1 MKFISIAG
9 VLLVIGVGVPT
20 GIVAQ
25 EKLKTSYASIGAT
38 NAIWN
43 IAKERG
49 FYKNHGL
56 DVDVVYIGSTTVTAA
71 AILGQDV
78 PIAMA
83 GGSGVANAAVQGA
96 DLLSVACFINT
107 IDFDLVVHPSI
118 TSATALKGKAI
129 AISRIGS
136 VSDVAARELLKSL
149 GLKAIEDVG
158 LRQIGG
164 APERIA
170 AFSQGAVAGF
180 INPPGSIHL
189 VGKAVPHKV
198 LISMADL
205 RSRRHFP
212 GSVPQPPRAFLR
224 KGATR

>member
-1 MKFISIAG
+1 MNFISIAA
-9 VLLVIGVGVPT
+9 LVILIAVGVT
-20 GIVAQ
+20 DDTVAQ
-25 EKLKTSYASIGAT
+25 ERLKTSYASIGAT

-49 FYKNHGL
+49 FYKKHGL

-118 TSATALKGKAI
+118 TSANALKGKAI

-149 GLKAIEDVG
+149 GLKAIDDVG
-158 LRQIGG
+158 
-164 APERIA
+164 
-170 AFSQGAVAGF
+170 
-180 INPPGSIHL
+180 
-189 VGKAVPHKV
+189 
-198 LISMADL
+198 
-205 RSRRHFP
+205 
-212 GSVPQPPRAFLR
+212 
-224 KGATR
+224 

>member
-1 MKFISIAG
+1 MKFISIAA
-9 VLLVIGVGVPT
+9 LVSLIAVGVT
-20 GIVAQ
+20 DDTVAQ
-25 EKLKTSYASIGAT
+25 ERLKTSYASVGAT

-49 FYKNHGL
+49 FYKKHGL
-56 DVDVVYIGSTTVTAA
+56 DIDVVYIGSTTVTAA

-118 TSATALKGKAI
+118 TSANALKGKAI

-149 GLKAIEDVG
+149 GLKAIDDVG

-164 APERIA
+164 APDELPRLAKAQWRDLSIRPG
-170 AFSQGAVAGF
+170 AFTWSAKQCRTKF
-180 INPPGSIHL
+180 
-189 VGKAVPHKV
+189 
-198 LISMADL
+198 
-205 RSRRHFP
+205 
-212 GSVPQPPRAFLR
+212 
-224 KGATR
+224 